1 MCTHRRLAVSG
12 FARWWTMR
20 RQLAASGARHGLFLE
35 FDHLSLPL
43 ALRLPLG
50 PGRTVSGILFRPSVH
65 YDRVGTATVAERLR
79 DLRKAGL
86 YRSMLRH
93 PAVRQVHTLDDGFP
107 GFARSRY
114 RGGDKVTALVD
125 PAFPAARRSE
135 EHTSELQSLMRLSY
149 AVF

>member
-79 DLRKAGL
+79 ALRKADRKSVVSGKSL
-86 YRSMLRH
+86 TDRVEQVGR
-93 PAVRQVHTLDDGFP
+93 RQ
-107 GFARSRY
+107 
-114 RGGDKVTALVD
+114 
-125 PAFPAARRSE
+125 
-135 EHTSELQSLMRLSY
+135 
-149 AVF
+149 

>member
-50 PGRTVSGILFRPSVH
+50 PGRTVSGLLFRPSVH

-79 DLRKAGL
+79 DRRKPGLSRALTRHQACRRGPTPRAGE
-86 YRSMLRH
+86 R
-93 PAVRQVHTLDDGFP
+93 
-107 GFARSRY
+107 
-114 RGGDKVTALVD
+114 
-125 PAFPAARRSE
+125 
-135 EHTSELQSLMRLSY
+135 
-149 AVF
+149 